1 MKITFTETTIEADA
15 EELRECR
22 TLSDCLV
29 SFLKMATPTETRS
42 RRLEE
47 DADANKQ

>member
-1 MKITFTETTIEADA
+1 MKITLMETTIEAEA

-29 SFLKMATPTETRS
+29 SFLKMATPTEKRS
-42 RRLEE
+42 RRWDE
-47 DADANKQ
+47 DADADEQ